1 MNRSPSH
8 TGRARRP
15 DPLPPSRELVAAA
28 IVVAVAA
35 LCLTPLA
42 TQGVVVFVQT
52 GGFAWPTDPV
62 AALDDIVHG
71 HYGTGLSDVEARH
84 LPSSRWLTMLSL
96 LVGCLAAAVLGI
108 SARFAVGSGAA
119 FGAFGT
125 SSGLGTPREAGD
137 ALGES
142 TLRRRA
148 AVIRPDLVRQ
158 RRRRSQGETR

>member
-1 MNRSPSH
+1 MNRSLSH
-8 TGRARRP
+8 TGRGLRP
-15 DPLPPSRELVAAA
+15 EPIPPSRELVAVA

-52 GGFAWPTDPV
+52 GSYAWPTDPV
-62 AALDDIVHG
+62 AALGDIVHG
-71 HYGTGLSDVEARH
+71 HYGTGLSAVDARH
-84 LPSSRWLTMLSL
+84 LPSSRWLTILSL
-96 LVGCLAAAVLGI
+96 LVGGVAVAVLGI
-108 SARFAVGSGAA
+108 LARFAVGAGAA

-125 SSGLGTPREAGD
+125 SSGLGTPREARD
-137 ALGES
+137 ALSES
-142 TLRRRA
+142 ALRRRA